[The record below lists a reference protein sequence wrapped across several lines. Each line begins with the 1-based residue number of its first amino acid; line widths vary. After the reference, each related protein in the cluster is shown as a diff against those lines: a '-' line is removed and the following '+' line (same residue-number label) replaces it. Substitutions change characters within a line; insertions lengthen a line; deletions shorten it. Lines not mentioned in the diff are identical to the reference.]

1 MDFPARASLSF
12 SDAGRLLIRLSLLV
26 IMLSTPTSI
35 LAQTANQG
43 VNQEVSQ
50 EISQEVPQEVTQEVR
65 PGAVQAN
72 EEEEQW
78 QEFEDAQ
85 SPVTFLYPKD
95 WQAKLDKSNGRID
108 IKAPDGAMLSWLLF
122 SVSEDAAG
130 KLAPEQFVSVFLKTV
145 SQQSWSSP
153 QLVSNQVYRADYKK
167 ESESGTALL
176 FFSPAQASQG
186 ALAGRL
192 CLFVAPAAAL
202 DHKETFAEILSSFSL
217 ASPQSASSLPADSEQ
232 SKTAGNSAEFNWT
245 RYTDPAEGSF
255 SLDVPSGWTV
265 QGRLDR
271 FSALDVR
278 PWVKAV
284 SPDQMVTAFIG
295 DGKLAPCTM
304 PNATLSSL
312 GFHSGRNYNG
322 SLVLDYIPARRFAE
336 KYARSNL
343 SNFISDLTVVDAQEH
358 PEIAAAVNGTV
369 GATRSE
375 AATIKLTGMYGNIPA
390 VAYYLAVTKATVAH
404 GTGMW
409 WVTKVAGVVA
419 PADRDG
425 EALGVILHMLQSF
438 EVDQAWAANS
448 LRNTVNVSNHYRQVS
463 QQISKSISDRYW
475 SQQAHNDRMNQA
487 YWNRQASQDRSH
499 DGFSN
504 YIRGVEN
511 VYDPNSGNAYK
522 VQYGPQEHYIDSS
535 GSYILGTDN
544 GAAPDWTK
552 LISIP

>member
-1 MDFPARASLSF
+1 MDYPARASLSLCF
-12 SDAGRLLIRLSLLV
+12 SRLFCSFSLLLV
-26 IMLSTPTSI
+26 LFNAPLSVFAQSPVQTTDQSTNQSTS
-35 LAQTANQG
+35 QSTD
-43 VNQEVSQ
+43 
-50 EISQEVPQEVTQEVR
+50 
-65 PGAVQAN
+65 QA
-72 EEEEQW
+72 EEQW
-78 QEFEDAQ
+78 LEFEDAQ

-95 WQAKLDKSNGRID
+95 WQVKLDKSNGRID

-122 SVSEDAAG
+122 AVSDAEAS
-130 KLAPEQFVSVFLKTV
+130 KLPPEKFVSLFLKALV
-145 SQQSWSSP
+145 PQSWSTA
-153 QLVSNQVYRADYKK
+153 QLVGKQIYRAEYKGD
-167 ESESGTALL
+167 SEAGSALL
-176 FFSPAQASQG
+176 FLSPANSSQS
-186 ALAGRL
+186 AFSGRL
-192 CLFVAPAAAL
+192 CLFIAPPAAP

-217 ASPQSASSLPADSEQ
+217 SQHSAFTKQND
-232 SKTAGNSAEFNWT
+232 TAENTLATDWT

-255 SLDVPSGWTV
+255 SLDVPSNWTV

-312 GFHSGRNYNG
+312 GFYSGKNYNG

-343 SNFISDLTVVDAQEH
+343 SKFISDLTVVDAQDH

-375 AATIKLTGMYGNIPA
+375 AATIKLTGMYGSIPA

-409 WVTKVAGVVA
+409 WVTKIAGVVA
-419 PADRDG
+419 PAERDA
-425 EALGVILHMLQSF
+425 EVLGVILRMLQSF

-475 SQQAHNDRMNQA
+475 SQQAHNERMNQA
-487 YWNRQASQDRSH
+487 YWNQQASQDRSH

-511 VYDPNSGNAYK
+511 VYDPNSGTAYK